1 MVIYCNKCG
10 AKNKEDSDFCKEC
23 GAKLDKKTTT
33 NNGNKKKYIIAA
45 LIVILCAIL
54 VVSAYFIL
62 APNDTMKTMDFG
74 AFTMSVPTDA
84 NLVSNSTYD
93 SLGSSWGWNDNP
105 NGHYSV
111 YYDDLTTLVGSATAA
126 GSQIKVTSGVE
137 QLTSDQL
144 NVTGNC
150 TIYRHVKDGKD
161 EYWAYYETGNYA
173 ITLKA
178 DSMNHLI
185 KMLNSIQMK

>member
-1 MVIYCNKCG
+1 MCNSSC
-10 AKNKEDSDFCKEC
+10 
-23 GAKLDKKTTT
+23 
-33 NNGNKKKYIIAA
+33 KYIFYSSTKWYYENYGLWSIYNE
-45 LIVILCAIL
+45 C
-54 VVSAYFIL
+54 
-62 APNDTMKTMDFG
+62 
-74 AFTMSVPTDA
+74 
-84 NLVSNSTYD
+84 SNRCKSNFKLKYD

-111 YYDDLTTLVGSATAA
+111 YYDDLTTLVDSATAT

-178 DSMNHLI
+178 DSMNHLV